1 MQINIMKTKLLI
13 AITAL
18 LVTFFI
24 ASCEKNDDDSP
35 IPEKTPEEIL
45 TSRSWRLD
53 EIRFLQNNAPTYY
66 KRGVT
71 SDPYSFDTESIQFNT
86 DQTGTYKAGGVTYSM
101 TWEFIDQAKT
111 KIEFIINYTT
121 PLTVNW
127 ENIIYSDSSLKYSE
141 YYNRTGTNTLS
152 VATRIP

>member
-1 MQINIMKTKLLI
+1 MKTKLLI
-13 AITAL
+13 AVSAFLITFA
-18 LVTFFI
+18 I
-24 ASCEKNDDDSP
+24 ASCQKNDDDTP
-35 IPEKTPEEIL
+35 QPEKTPEEIL
-45 TSRSWRLD
+45 TSTTWRLD
-53 EIRFLQNNAPTYY
+53 EIRFLQNNSPTYY

-71 SDPYSFDTESIQFNT
+71 SDPYSFDTESIQFKT
-86 DQTGTYKAGGVTYSM
+86 DLTGTYKAGGITYDM

-111 KIEFIINYTT
+111 KIEFIIDYAT

-127 ENIIYSDSSLKYSE
+127 ENIIYGNSSLKYAE